1 MTVEHP
7 VQKAIPA
14 ATLVIFREGEPGDT
28 PVQLLMVRRADTM
41 VFAAGAAVFPGGR
54 VDADDQYLAKIFAPA
69 LEPDDGAARIAA
81 IRETLE
87 ETGLA
92 VGIAHQSS
100 AAILADAR
108 KAILKGTDFSEIVQA
123 HGWVLHPDQLIPF
136 ARWRPAHLH
145 ERIFD
150 TRFYIAH
157 DHQGTSEVTVD
168 TSENSHAFWTSAQ
181 AMIDRADSDEG
192 HIIYPTRRNLERL
205 AQFASFAEARDHA
218 LAHDVRIITPYFEER
233 YGERHLCIESGLG
246 YPVTSEP
253 VRSIKRG

>member
-14 ATLVIFREGEPGDT
+14 ATLVIFREDSASDI

-69 LEPDDGAARIAA
+69 LDPEDGAARIAA

-87 ETGLA
+87 ETGLTI
-92 VGIAHQSS
+92 GIEHSSS
-100 AAILADAR
+100 AAILDEAR
-108 KAILKGTDFSEIVQA
+108 KAILKGTDFSDIVQA
-123 HGWVLHPDQLIPF
+123 HGWVLHPDHLIPF
-136 ARWRPAHLH
+136 ARWRPAHMH

-157 DHQGTSEVTVD
+157 DYHGATEVTVD

-181 AMIDRADSDEG
+181 EMIDRADNEEG
-192 HIIYPTRRNLERL
+192 HIIFPTRRNLERL

-218 LAHDVRIITPYFEER
+218 LAHDVQVITPFFEER
-233 YGERHLCIESGLG
+233 QGESHLCIESGLG

-253 VRSIKRG
+253 VRSIRRG